1 MIEVKDIFGNPLK
14 EGDPV
19 FIATGGHVPHLHPA
33 IVHNFKER
41 PRHYGSSEMVTE
53 VTFKTV
59 IRYEH
64 PKFERQPD
72 GRYIP
77 KGTTVTLS
85 FGYPKRCAGT
95 TTGIVG
101 VLLSKESMEDTFQG
115 LSITEKDG
123 KPFFNLK

>member
-1 MIEVKDIFGNPLK
+1 MKEVKDIFGHPFK
-14 EGDPV
+14 EGDAV
-19 FIATGGHVPHLHPA
+19 FIATGGHVPHLRPA
-33 IVHNFKER
+33 IVHNIKER
-41 PRHYGSSEMVTE
+41 PMYRRSSVMITE

-59 IRYEH
+59 IRYVR

-72 GRYIP
+72 GQYIP
-77 KGTTVTLS
+77 KGTIATLS
-85 FGYPKRCAGT
+85 FGYPKRRAGS

-101 VLLSKESMEDTFQG
+101 VLLSKESMEDTFHG